1 MDDNLL
7 RCLSYGRQPTTDD
20 NRARTTT
27 EDGRQPKTNQL
38 LRWLRSQKEEEHK
51 QRSTARNRTKMKRK
65 QIPYQTST
73 QTLKVGRYPAHTKG
87 INAIV
92 DPNSAKQIKKQGTIA
107 NILYLDTNNIVTE
120 KSSGIRAKT
129 EKGKKGGKGVV
140 ANGKPQPQGNKDKN
154 GQSTRYQGFETRTTP
169 NTLTDAVKCLT
180 EQQKI
185 AVGSMGL
192 DGMLNLGITYVPTQ
206 LASWLLES
214 FDSKEC
220 KLVTPS
226 GNAEIKPMDVNFTL
240 GLPMGGRP
248 IIVPQRTKPDCIL
261 VKKFREQ
268 YGDKSE
274 NKIKC
279 RLVSEKIQKSK
290 VADDL
295 FKLNFLVLFYST
307 IVDSTASGK
316 ANQRILNG
324 IEGIDD
330 IRALNWGEFIIDRLR
345 QTKDEWEV
353 NKGSPYTGPMPFL
366 MVLYLDRFQDR
377 LFKFERKFPA
387 IIAINDDV
395 IEKRIKS
402 ENKQGGFGKYVTLL
416 ERNAPPVIA
425 TMLEGLSGMAQE
437 QVEYEERQ
445 QESQPKE
452 QKKKMKRAALK
463 KLVFNAVI
471 ICSNAVNICSNA
483 VIICNTAVIICNTAV
498 IISMLSLSV
507 AMLSLSVAMLSLSV
521 AMLSLSVAMLSLSVA
536 MLSLSGLLRAQENAM
551 DELVAA
557 IKKYDESYQAA
568 LKSPNFK
575 ERVKMN
581 HDKIIREMS
590 IYNNSEDYSANK
602 LGTEQGEKSSP
613 TNVTPV
619 TRVMDSEMDKQDY
632 PFNMTS
638 SDFIAKHASIGLTPD
653 EPSVTEDDQNHFQL
667 PKLPLL
673 DINDETDLPPMVL
686 EEAIRVCDEVSE
698 KLLYKTPTPRP
709 AKVKRTRRELAP
721 APHLKSPFISR
732 VITITVPAKQAY
744 CNLCR
749 WLYDGNA
756 KDCGML
762 FERGTDAADAK
773 DFKTMNLDEW
783 LSSVIIDLWAL
794 MLNDNERLKSS
805 ESILRFFASTQVTMH
820 TSKKEWK
827 GKDSRAATFEKV
839 LESELQKF
847 RKVNVHEV
855 TLVSLRIQPFID

>member
-1 MDDNLL
+1 MEHP
-7 RCLSYGRQPTTDD
+7 PTKRPIQKDHKRKRNTSKEVPQE
-20 NRARTTT
+20 T
-27 EDGRQPKTNQL
+27 EP
-38 LRWLRSQKEEEHK
+38 
-51 QRSTARNRTKMKRK
+51 KMKRK
-65 QIPYQTST
+65 RIPYQTST

-87 INAIV
+87 INATV
-92 DPNSAKQIKKQGTIA
+92 DSNSAKQIQKQ
-107 NILYLDTNNIVTE
+107 E
-120 KSSGIRAKT
+120 SSGIRAKT

-452 QKKKMKRAALK
+452 QKKDEKSSIK
-463 KLVFNAVI
+463 KACF
-471 ICSNAVNICSNA
+471 
-483 VIICNTAVIICNTAV
+483 
-498 IISMLSLSV
+498 
-507 AMLSLSVAMLSLSV
+507 
-521 AMLSLSVAMLSLSVA
+521 
-536 MLSLSGLLRAQENAM
+536 GLLRAQENAM

-581 HDKIIREMS
+581 HDKIIKEMS

-721 APHLKSPFISR
+721 TPHLKSPFISR

-827 GKDSRAATFEKV
+827 GKDSRAATFKKV